1 MDCRKKRDKNSC
13 EYHNNGN
20 QIDIVPEAW
29 EVTPDCCTVSQLP
42 IFIMKEV
49 ETEGYKNWSNDISFT
64 FNLNSFLFTIH
75 FFKVKYCIVVEEKK
89 EKNVWNK

>member
-13 EYHNNGN
+13 EYHNDGN

-49 ETEGYKNWSNDISFT
+49 ETEGY
-64 FNLNSFLFTIH
+64 
-75 FFKVKYCIVVEEKK
+75 
-89 EKNVWNK
+89 